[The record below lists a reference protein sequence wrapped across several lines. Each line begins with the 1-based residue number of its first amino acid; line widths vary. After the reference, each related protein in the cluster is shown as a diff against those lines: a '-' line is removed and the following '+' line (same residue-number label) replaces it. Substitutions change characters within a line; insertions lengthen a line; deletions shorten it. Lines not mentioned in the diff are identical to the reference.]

1 MICSHFYGASFE
13 DFLTAQKDKYDIM
26 SYYKSYDKLNPTCS
40 DSKNGVGDIPLPHGW
55 RKDALV
61 LLGHTLNCIDNCL
74 Q

>member
-40 DSKNGVGDIPLPHGW
+40 DSKNGVGDIPLPHG
-55 RKDALV
+55 
-61 LLGHTLNCIDNCL
+61 
-74 Q
+74 